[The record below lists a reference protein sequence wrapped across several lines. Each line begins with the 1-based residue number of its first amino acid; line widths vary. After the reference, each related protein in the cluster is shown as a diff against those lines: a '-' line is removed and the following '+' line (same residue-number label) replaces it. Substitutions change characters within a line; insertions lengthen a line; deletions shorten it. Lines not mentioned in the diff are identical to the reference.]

1 MMSKNSDLIKALSAL
16 EPVLNTEGKKGIKAI
31 LGIQE
36 MFPGEKLSD
45 IEKQIGALLQTTRT
59 TLPIM
64 KERALALCAGEAPSD
79 LTSFLSDAKSLTP
92 TDLKALGKQ
101 LKLALEGSKAD
112 MLGHLEAWITSRGEI
127 MPPDPLEQEKAL
139 GKELGELAKPLM
151 SQLHQENLKQITQ
164 LTNDAYKELKKP
176 AGFKE
181 YATALGL
188 EVSGSKAVMKKSL
201 LNMLNRIA
209 VSQKQ
214 TDF

>member
-1 MMSKNSDLIKALSAL
+1 MSKNSDLIKALSAL

-64 KERALALCAGEAPSD
+64 KERALVLCAGEAPSD
-79 LTSFLSDAKSLTP
+79 LTSFLSHAKSLTP

-139 GKELGELAKPLM
+139 GKE
-151 SQLHQENLKQITQ
+151 
-164 LTNDAYKELKKP
+164 
-176 AGFKE
+176 
-181 YATALGL
+181 
-188 EVSGSKAVMKKSL
+188 
-201 LNMLNRIA
+201 
-209 VSQKQ
+209 
-214 TDF
+214 